1 LSQITLKI
9 TKTAITD
16 SFSKLT
22 GNDVEV
28 GGNKQDITGS
38 YAAGATNVA
47 LSMSFVVANLQAVYL
62 ISDRGCTI
70 KTNGTGT
77 SEVQTLT
84 ITGTPT
90 SGTFALGFGGQITAP
105 INYNATA
112 TDVQTALRALSS
124 IGSTG
129 VTCTGGPLPGSAVTI
144 TFGGTLANTNVA
156 TIATNGA
163 GGLSG
168 GTTPTSSVAV
178 TTAGKP
184 SDVINLVA
192 GIPYVWEKS
201 AGYNACLFTVD
212 VTSAYVSST
221 LASQLN
227 GFILTS

>member
-9 TKTAITD
+9 TESVLTD
-16 SFSKLT
+16 AFTKLT
-22 GNDVEV
+22 GNDTEI
-28 GGNKQDITGS
+28 GGNLATVAGS
-38 YAAGATNVA
+38 YAAGSTNTPLTMA
-47 LSMSFVVANLQAVYL
+47 FTVANVVAVYL
-62 ISDRGCTI
+62 ISDKGCTI

-90 SGTFALGFGGQITAP
+90 GGTFALGFGGQVTAP

-144 TFGGTLANTNVA
+144 TFAGTLANTNVT

-163 GGLSG
+163 GSLTG
-168 GTTPTSSVAV
+168 GTTPTSAVAV

-184 SDVINLVA
+184 SDVVVLKA
-192 GIPYVWEKS
+192 GLAYVWKKS
-201 AGYNACLFTVD
+201 ANYNPLLFTTD
-212 VTSAYVSST
+212 VTSAYVDST
-221 LASQLN
+221 LASQLQ
-227 GFILTS
+227 GFVLTI